1 MTDGGDGDSHDDVGV
16 DGSRDIVC
24 RIKKQNKKQQFP
36 YIRWLTL
43 RRAERRALSDKKLFF
58 NFLFKREKM
67 IVSVIVTVI
76 TARLNVPLVE
86 QEAKQGISWNQ
97 NQT

>member
-1 MTDGGDGDSHDDVGV
+1 V
-16 DGSRDIVC
+16 
-24 RIKKQNKKQQFP
+24 IKNF
-36 YIRWLTL
+36 
-43 RRAERRALSDKKLFF
+43 FF

>member
-1 MTDGGDGDSHDDVGV
+1 M
-16 DGSRDIVC
+16 
-24 RIKKQNKKQQFP
+24 
-36 YIRWLTL
+36 

>member
-1 MTDGGDGDSHDDVGV
+1 M
-16 DGSRDIVC
+16 
-24 RIKKQNKKQQFP
+24 
-36 YIRWLTL
+36 

-86 QEAKQGISWNQ
+86 QEAKQGISCNQ